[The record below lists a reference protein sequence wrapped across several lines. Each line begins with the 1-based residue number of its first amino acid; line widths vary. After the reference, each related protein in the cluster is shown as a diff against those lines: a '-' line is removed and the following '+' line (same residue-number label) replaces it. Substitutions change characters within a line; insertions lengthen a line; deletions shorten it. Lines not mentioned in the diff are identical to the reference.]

1 MTLKHMKI
9 YLAVYRLGNITKAAE
24 ALSMTQPAVSR
35 AIKEMEN
42 YYGVKFF
49 ERLNQKLYQTEVG
62 KKFYAYALHII
73 DSFEQME
80 NDIRQWDDAG
90 VIKVG
95 TSITVGNVLLPRV
108 LVRFRQQYPEIKVKA
123 MISNGENLKKALLN
137 NEIDF
142 AMVEGNVYDENLK
155 KETVSSDRLTL
166 ILPPGDPRVQKEILY
181 LEELQKDSFIL
192 REKGSMGRTQVDSVF
207 ETHGMSVEPSI
218 ESASTQAI
226 IRLVHEGLGIS
237 FLPQQMVQD
246 AVEHGIVCAKEVED
260 ELFATPYY
268 LLWHKQKFFTH
279 STKLLMEYF
288 RHWRTEENNS

>member
-1 MTLKHMKI
+1 MTLKHMRI
-9 YLAVYRLGNITKAAE
+9 YLMVYRLGNITKAAE

-80 NDIRQWDDAG
+80 NDIRHWDDAG

-108 LVRFRQQYPEIKVKA
+108 LIRFRQQYPEVQVKV
-123 MISNGENLKKALLN
+123 MISNGENLKKALLD

-142 AMVEGNVYDENLK
+142 ALVEGNVYDENLK
-155 KETVSSDRLTL
+155 KEEVSSDRLTL
-166 ILPPGDPRVQKEILY
+166 ILPPGDPRERKESLY
-181 LEELQKDSFIL
+181 LEELQNDSFIL
-192 REKGSMGRTQVDSVF
+192 REKGSMGRTLVDSVF
-207 ETHGMSVEPSI
+207 ETHGMSVEASI

-237 FLPQQMVQD
+237 FLPQQLVRD
-246 AVEHGIVCAKEVED
+246 AVKHGIVCAKEVKD
-260 ELFATPYY
+260 ELFVTPYY

-279 STKLLMEYF
+279 STKLLLECF
-288 RHWRTEENNS
+288 RQWRI